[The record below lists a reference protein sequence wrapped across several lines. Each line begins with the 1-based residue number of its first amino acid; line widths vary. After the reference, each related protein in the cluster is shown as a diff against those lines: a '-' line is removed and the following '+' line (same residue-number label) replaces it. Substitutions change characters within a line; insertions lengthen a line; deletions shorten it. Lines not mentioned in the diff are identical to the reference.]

1 MANIYAVKTT
11 VGQERN
17 VAEMLCRRVEKVNRE
32 AEELNREAEELNR
45 EAEKVNREAEK
56 LKLNRE
62 AEELSLRAEEKGYNV
77 YSALVSNEI
86 RGYILVEAQ
95 DKTEIEKSLRGVS
108 HSRGLVKGKIPFAE
122 VEKFLEPKSIV
133 TKVKQGDI
141 VELISGPFRGEK
153 ARVVRVDQKKE
164 KITVELFEATVPI
177 PVTVDG
183 ESIRVIKKEVSE
195 DETSG

>member
-32 AEELNREAEELNR
+32 AEELNREAEELNH
-45 EAEKVNREAEK
+45 KAEK

-62 AEELSLRAEEKGYNV
+62 AEKFNHKAEKLKHKAEKEKYNV

-95 DKTEIEKSLRGVS
+95 DKTEIDKSLRGVS